1 MRIRVVV
8 AEDDLLV
15 REGITTLLA
24 TQGDLE
30 IVAVSS
36 DLDGLLEV
44 VASERPDVVVTD
56 IRMPPGHSDEGIRA
70 ARLIRKKYPQVGV
83 VVLSQ
88 FDDPGYVLAVLED
101 GTDRRGYLLKERIS
115 DVDELAGAIR
125 IVAAGGSVIDPKVV
139 EALVTRQHRKSG
151 SRLQWLTARELEV
164 VAAMAE
170 GQDNEA
176 IAESLYISVRAVEK
190 HINSIFAKLGI
201 ASELGVHKRVRAVLL
216 FLGEG

>member
-70 ARLIRKKYPQVGV
+70 ARLLRKKYPQVGV

-151 SRLQWLTARELEV
+151 SRLQWRGTSTPS
-164 VAAMAE
+164 
-170 GQDNEA
+170 D
-176 IAESLYISVRAVEK
+176 
-190 HINSIFAKLGI
+190 
-201 ASELGVHKRVRAVLL
+201 
-216 FLGEG
+216 

>member
-1 MRIRVVV
+1 
-8 AEDDLLV
+8 
-15 REGITTLLA
+15 
-24 TQGDLE
+24 
-30 IVAVSS
+30 
-36 DLDGLLEV
+36 
-44 VASERPDVVVTD
+44 
-56 IRMPPGHSDEGIRA
+56 
-70 ARLIRKKYPQVGV
+70 
-83 VVLSQ
+83 
-88 FDDPGYVLAVLED
+88 
-101 GTDRRGYLLKERIS
+101 
-115 DVDELAGAIR
+115 
-125 IVAAGGSVIDPKVV
+125 VAAGGSVIDPKVV